1 MAVQNVTIRL
11 SENLYD
17 QVKQRATRM
26 RRSVEEEV
34 VAVVEDALPVLD
46 TLPVDVVD
54 EMEQMAYLTDQE
66 LWRAARA
73 TMTPAENERMQGLLL
88 KRQSEELSPEEE
100 AEAEQLAQRQ
110 ERVMLLRARAAM
122 LLKTRNQDVSAL
134 IEPQ

>member
-73 TMTPAENERMQGLLL
+73 TMTSVENERMQGLLL

-100 AEAEQLAQRQ
+100 AEAKQLAQRQ
-110 ERVMLLRARAAM
+110 ERVMLLRARAAR

>member
-17 QVKQRATRM
+17 QVKRRATRM

-54 EMEQMAYLTDQE
+54 EMEQMAYLTNHE
-66 LWRAARA
+66 LWRAAHA
-73 TMTPAENERMQGLLL
+73 TMTPAENQRMQRLLL
-88 KRQSEELSPEEE
+88 KRQSEGLSSGEE
-100 AEAEQLAQRQ
+100 AEAELLAQRQ
-110 ERVMLLRARAAM
+110 ERIMLLRARAAM
-122 LLKTRNQDVSAL
+122 LLNARDQDVSAL
-134 IEPQ
+134 IKPQ

>member
-73 TMTPAENERMQGLLL
+73 TMTSVENERMQGLLL

-100 AEAEQLAQRQ
+100 AEAEQLTQRQ